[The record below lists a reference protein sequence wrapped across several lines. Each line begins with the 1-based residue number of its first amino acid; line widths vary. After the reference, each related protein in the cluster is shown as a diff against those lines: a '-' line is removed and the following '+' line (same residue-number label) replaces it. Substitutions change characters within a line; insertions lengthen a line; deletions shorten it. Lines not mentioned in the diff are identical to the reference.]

1 MKKILLILLSMI
13 GFLLV
18 LILAVG
24 ITIFVKPEWIVTPE
38 TLDFALK
45 KTHVLQSWSMKE
57 MKFEHKWI
65 KWNKRKFA
73 GSFTDFC
80 FVKENELKRI
90 EGCLNNVRWNA
101 EIGWTKGKGIEWTV
115 HEPLSILSDKLII
128 TTKAEDDSPPTDYF
142 ALWDQ
147 LWKMFI
153 PDIRIHLKSVKLV
166 DLTTKDKDKAK
177 AKDNTKEF
185 SLKLEKNAKEITAE
199 AMDLT
204 IKATKDRIVIIGPK
218 PMKIPVD
225 LKTKNPLYFRELNLV
240 AEIRKDDVP
249 LTLTGKIDTAKVQV
263 TAAVKK
269 EWVGRDLPEHKVI
282 KNILLTTKGD
292 ITVEKLKQTMGKLM
306 KPPFNQLPAPI
317 NAMEGSL
324 VVSLR
329 TEEKMQDEKQPRPE
343 DVALLVRTNV
353 DLEGAKQFLKFHVD
367 TNMDFDTKVKKP
379 GPFVVEID
387 FQKVVLKLPRLEKNK
402 MPPQFKPDKRFYSA
416 ERLAKKEAEK
426 KKKKKNKR
434 SDDEQRED
442 LSMQLQAE
450 KEKPLQIKTN
460 LVDEVLKMYFDLRF
474 DEGELREGYVQTL
487 PLRTEIFRRK
497 VTVNSVRVNFHAP
510 VEPDVVADIDFHL
523 PEYQITL
530 KLEGPLSK
538 PRTAFSSQPPLPEDD
553 IIAVLLFGRPLN
565 DLDAEDKT
573 ATKETS
579 QIISQGLLSLSVLYF
594 FAGSPIQSIGYDPT
608 TKEVSAQVGLGRK
621 NSLRVS
627 SEGKGVSGAG
637 LRRSLGKGW
646 YIDSTV
652 QKSNTTS
659 GTGNDYGVLLER
671 IISY

>member
-1 MKKILLILLSMI
+1 MKKFLLILLSI
-13 GFLLV
+13 VGLLLV

-24 ITIFVKPEWIVTPE
+24 ITIFVKPEWVVTPT

-45 KTHVLQSWSMKE
+45 KTSILQSWSMKE

-80 FVKENELKRI
+80 FVKEDELKRI

-115 HEPLSILSDKLII
+115 HEPLSILSDKLVI

-147 LWKMFI
+147 LWRTFI
-153 PDIRIHLKSVKLV
+153 PDIRIDLKSVRLV
-166 DLTTKDKDKAK
+166 DLTTKD
-177 AKDNTKEF
+177 KDNTKEF

-199 AMDLT
+199 AMDLHL
-204 IKATKDRIVIIGPK
+204 KATKERIVIIGPK

-263 TAAVKK
+263 TATVKK
-269 EWVGRDLPEHKVI
+269 NWVGRDLPEHKVI

-329 TEEKMQDEKQPRPE
+329 TEEKKQDEN
-343 DVALLVRTNV
+343 VALLVRTNV

-367 TNMDFDTKVKKP
+367 TNMDFDTKMKKP
-379 GPFVVEID
+379 GPLVVEID

-426 KKKKKNKR
+426 KKKKKNKK
-434 SDDEQRED
+434 SDDDQRED
-442 LSMQLQAE
+442 LSLQLQAE
-450 KEKPLQIKTN
+450 KDKPLQIRTN
-460 LVDEVLKMYFDLRF
+460 LLDEVLKMYFDLKF
-474 DEGELREGYVQTL
+474 DEGELREGFVQTL
-487 PLRTEIFRRK
+487 PLKTEIFRRK
-497 VTVNSVRVNFHAP
+497 VTINSVRVNFHAP
-510 VEPDVVADIDFHL
+510 VEADVVADVDFHL
-523 PEYQITL
+523 PEYLITL

-538 PRTAFSSQPPLPEDD
+538 PRTAFSSKPPLPEDD